1 MELLIKKLTG
11 RVWYHQ
17 RFDAAP
23 LYLSMIGKAE
33 TFREERKPAGT
44 EAVWRICFYSEGSA
58 DWYLDQEDIDRGA
71 AIITKLCETSADVS
85 GELMR
90 KWEPDERAF
99 QEYFD
104 SFKTDDLNRRSD
116 EELLAE
122 YKKYCDLAFK
132 RSSSSSIIDHFAL
145 GTDRQIADLL
155 RTEVGKTSESDFNT
169 IFSIATAPVSQSFI
183 NEAEISL
190 LKIGE
195 AVQAGEKI
203 DSPVIRQAIE
213 THTQRYF
220 WIANNYVKEKKLSS
234 DYFQE
239 ELVSWVDSGKDL
251 KEERKLIEQTPVV
264 NRARK
269 EKLMQERTFSKHSQ
283 RLLKVSED
291 FTHWQDERKKATYL
305 SIHLGCQILGEMARR
320 RGIEMELTKYL
331 LPSHEVE
338 GWFLEGSV
346 TTRELAERKKNCV
359 VVFTKDT
366 ETAYTKDAIEQI
378 RTALFGGQDEHEI
391 QDVRGL
397 VASTG
402 RAIGTARIVT
412 SAEDIGKVL
421 EGDILVAVMT
431 RPDYVPAMKK
441 AAAIVTDEGGITSHA
456 AIVAR
461 ELRVPCII
469 GTKIASKVFK
479 DGDRLEVN
487 ANHNWVRKLS

>member
-1 MELLIKKLTG
+1 MDELLKKLQG
-11 RVWYHQ
+11 RDWYHQ
-17 RFDAAP
+17 RFDGAP
-23 LYLSMIGKAE
+23 LYLSMVGTAE
-33 TFREERKPAGT
+33 TFREGRKPAGT
-44 EAVWRICFYSEGSA
+44 EALWRVCFYAEGSA

-71 AIITKLCETSADVS
+71 EIITKLCETSASVS

-90 KWEPDERAF
+90 KWELDERAF

-104 SFKTDDLNRRSD
+104 GFGSQKLTHMSD
-116 EELLAE
+116 QKLVDE
-122 YKKYCDLAFK
+122 YRHYRDLAFK
-132 RSSSSSIIDHFAL
+132 RFSSSSIIDHFAL

-155 RTEVGKTSESDFNT
+155 RAEVGKISESDFNT
-169 IFSIATAPVSQSFI
+169 IFSVATAPVHQSFI

-195 AVQAGEKI
+195 IVQGGAKL
-203 DSPVIRQAIE
+203 DSPTVKQAIDA
-213 THTQRYF
+213 HTKRYF
-220 WIANNYVKEKKLSS
+220 WIANNYVKAKELPPK
-234 DYFQE
+234 YFFE
-239 ELVSWVDSGKDL
+239 ELKTWVNSGKDL
-251 KEERKLIEQTPVV
+251 RKERDLIEQTPVV
-264 NRARK
+264 SRSQK
-269 EKLMQERTFSKHSQ
+269 EKLMKERNFSQHFQ
-283 RLLKVSED
+283 HLLKVSED
-291 FTHWQDERKKATYL
+291 FTAWQDERKKATYL
-305 SIHLGCQILGEMARR
+305 SIYLGCQILGEMARR
-320 RGIEMELTKYL
+320 KSVEMELTKYL

-338 GWFLEGSV
+338 EWFLKN
-346 TTRELAERKKNCV
+346 TIPAQTLADRKRGVAVILTEKE
-359 VVFTKDT
+359 
-366 ETAYTKDAIEQI
+366 ETAYTGGHVEEIRIAMFGKDEGHAV
-378 RTALFGGQDEHEI
+378 

-412 SAEDIGKVL
+412 SAEDIEKVH

>member
-1 MELLIKKLTG
+1 MEPLIKKLTG
-11 RVWYHQ
+11 RAWYHQ
-17 RFDAAP
+17 RFDGAP
-23 LYLSMIGKAE
+23 LYLSMVGTAE
-33 TFREERKPAGT
+33 TLREERKPVGT
-44 EAVWRICFYSEGSA
+44 QALWRVCFYAEGSA

-71 AIITKLCETSADVS
+71 QIITKLCQASTDVS
-85 GELMR
+85 GDLMR
-90 KWEPDERAF
+90 QWEPDERSF

-104 SFKTDDLNRRSD
+104 QFKPQKLAGLSD
-116 EELLAE
+116 QELANE
-122 YKKYCDLAFK
+122 YRLYRDLAFK
-132 RSSSSSIIDHFAL
+132 RFSSSSIIDHFAL

-155 RTEVGKTSESDFNT
+155 RDEVGKISESDFNT
-169 IFSIATAPVSQSFI
+169 IFSIATAPVHQSFI

-195 AVQAGEKI
+195 IVQGGAKL
-203 DSPVIRQAIE
+203 DSPTVKQAIDA
-213 THTQRYF
+213 HTKRYF
-220 WIANNYVKEKKLSS
+220 WIANNYVKAKELPP
-234 DYFQE
+234 DYFFE
-239 ELVSWVDSGKDL
+239 ELKTWVNSGKDL
-251 KEERKLIEQTPVV
+251 RRERDLIEQTPVV
-264 NRARK
+264 SRAHK
-269 EKLMQERTFSKHSQ
+269 EKLMQEHDFSQHFQ
-283 RLLKVSED
+283 HLLKVSED
-291 FTHWQDERKKATYL
+291 FTAWQDERKKATYL
-305 SIHLGCQILGEMARR
+305 SIYLGCQILGEMARR
-320 RGIEMELTKYL
+320 KSVEMELTKYL

-338 GWFLEGSV
+338 DWFLKNTISAQ
-346 TTRELAERKKNCV
+346 TLADRKRGVAVILTEKE
-359 VVFTKDT
+359 
-366 ETAYTKDAIEQI
+366 ETAYTGAHVEEIRIAMFGKDEGHAV
-378 RTALFGGQDEHEI
+378 

-412 SAEDIGKVL
+412 SAEDIEKVH

-479 DGDRLEVN
+479 DGDCLEVN